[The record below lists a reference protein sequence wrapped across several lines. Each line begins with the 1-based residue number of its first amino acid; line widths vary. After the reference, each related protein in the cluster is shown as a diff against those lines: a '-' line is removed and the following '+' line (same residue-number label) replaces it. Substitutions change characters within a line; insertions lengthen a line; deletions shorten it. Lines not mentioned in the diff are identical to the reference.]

1 MAKKIYVPDAELFN
15 EKTLEFIT
23 VKGQTISIEHSLVSI
38 SKWESIWKKS
48 FINAGKYTPEEYL
61 SYIKCMT
68 ITQNVNPRIYDVL
81 TIENLK
87 EIQDYIDD
95 PMTATTFTQEGN
107 RRAHEVITSELIYCW
122 MTMYGIPWEC
132 QKWHI
137 NRLLTLINVCAI
149 KNGDTKKMSKN
160 QIAAQNSAIN
170 AQRRKMLG
178 SKG

>member
-15 EKTLEFIT
+15 ETTLEFTT

-48 FINAGKYTPEEYL
+48 FINTTNYTPEEYL

-81 TIENLK
+81 TIDNLK
-87 EIQDYIDD
+87 EIQAYIDD
-95 PMTATTFTQEGN
+95 PMTATTFSQQNG
-107 RRAHEVITSELIYCW
+107 RRGHEIITSELIYYW
-122 MTMYGIPWEC
+122 MTQYRIPWEC

-137 NRLLTLINVCAI
+137 NRLLTLINICAI
-149 KNGDTKKMSKN
+149 KNGDAKKMSDS
-160 QIAAQNSAIN
+160 QIAAQNRALN
-170 AQRRKMLG
+170 AQRRKALG